1 MASRRPEAGRSGLST
16 ETVPDPLSLKRIHD
30 QRPSTTNDDAQGSG
44 EVMPLTPEDVSNKRF
59 TPVRLREGYDM
70 GEVDQFL
77 DEVEAE
83 LDRMVAENNDL
94 RAKLAAALDGHA
106 GNGAIAMPAGTVS
119 EQAAEKVADQPV
131 DTGKGARIPAAV
143 TAPREEIKV
152 VTAAEAS
159 KAALRLLELA
169 TNNAD
174 AVLAEAKEEAVQ
186 LVDTARTDAQRLE
199 SESKAKIDKLEE
211 EARLRAGNLD
221 SETEAKRAE
230 LLGDTQREKARLDS
244 EVENLRAFERE
255 YRSRLRSYF
264 NQQLQAL
271 DSSVVEGGDEPA
283 ADDAD
288 GPKRLRSVLDDG
300 GDEATSG
307 SFEAPEAA
315 AEDVSEES
323 PTEGQGDDHAQGEN
337 PDDHS

>member
-1 MASRRPEAGRSGLST
+1 M
-16 ETVPDPLSLKRIHD
+16 
-30 QRPSTTNDDAQGSG
+30 TNDDEQGLG

-106 GNGAIAMPAGTVS
+106 GNGAIAMPAGVS

-131 DTGKGARIPAAV
+131 DMEKGAQIPAAV

-244 EVENLRAFERE
+244 EVESLRAFERE

-264 NQQLQAL
+264 NQQLQSL

-283 ADDAD
+283 VDDAD
-288 GPKRLRSVLDDG
+288 APKRLRSVLDDSVLDDNG
-300 GDEATSG
+300 EEATSG